1 MVEVRSMVYYV
12 DYVEGEKKGCSSRLT
27 IENRI
32 FYVKLI
38 ESPQQ
43 SVRYFAGDQNGRL
56 LKEISKT
63 EFALWLKILAGKEAD
78 IKDVKER
85 INEGKKYAAE
95 TRENSR

>member
-1 MVEVRSMVYYV
+1 MVYYV

-85 INEGKKYAAE
+85 INEGKKYPAE
-95 TRENSR
+95 TIKKSR